1 MSTALVVVESMWGNT
16 RAVADVVAAGLGHE
30 CPVLD
35 VSEAPTTLP
44 DDLRLLVVGGPTHAL
59 SMTRQRTREGAVEQ
73 GAHDAHTELG
83 IREWL
88 ASLPTSDHI
97 EVATFDTKVG
107 KGRHFAG
114 SAARAAGKSVRR
126 HHLGRLVASESFYVA
141 GTEGPLL
148 PGELNRARA
157 WGAELA
163 VTTSLLI

>member
-1 MSTALVVVESMWGNT
+1 V
-16 RAVADVVAAGLGHE
+16 
-30 CPVLD
+30 
-35 VSEAPTTLP
+35 
-44 DDLRLLVVGGPTHAL
+44 
-59 SMTRQRTREGAVEQ
+59 
-73 GAHDAHTELG
+73 HTELG

-88 ASLPTSDHI
+88 TSLPTSDRI
-97 EVATFDTKVG
+97 EVATFDTKVS

-148 PGELNRARA
+148 PGELERAQA

-163 VTTSLLI
+163 VTTSLLV